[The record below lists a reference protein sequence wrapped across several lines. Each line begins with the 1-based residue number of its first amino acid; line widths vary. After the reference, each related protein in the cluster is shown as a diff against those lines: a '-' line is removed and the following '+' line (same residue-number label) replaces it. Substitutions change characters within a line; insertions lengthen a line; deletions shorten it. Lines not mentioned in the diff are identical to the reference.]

1 MKILSNLEI
10 RIIKIII
17 NLEIKLKIEII
28 INKKRGEDEGTH
40 LTLLF

>member
-28 INKKRGEDEGTH
+28 INKKMGEDEGTH
-40 LTLLF
+40 LALLF